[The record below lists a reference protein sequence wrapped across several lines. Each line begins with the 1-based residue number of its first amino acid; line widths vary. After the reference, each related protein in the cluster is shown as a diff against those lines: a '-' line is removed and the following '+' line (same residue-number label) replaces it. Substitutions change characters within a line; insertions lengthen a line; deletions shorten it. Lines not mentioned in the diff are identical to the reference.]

1 MDSTVQEE
9 KPPLDVNQLTSV
21 YIKMRDKRS
30 RVKQEWEAEDTKIK
44 EQMELIE
51 EKLLDLCKELNTNTL
66 GTDHGTVIRSIKSRY
81 WTNDWDSMYQF
92 IKEHDAFGLLEKR
105 IQQSHMKEF
114 IQENPDVYPVG
125 MNVENQFTV
134 LVRRKKEM

>member
-1 MDSTVQEE
+1 
-9 KPPLDVNQLTSV
+9 
-21 YIKMRDKRS
+21 
-30 RVKQEWEAEDTKIK
+30 
-44 EQMELIE
+44 
-51 EKLLDLCKELNTNTL
+51 
-66 GTDHGTVIRSIKSRY
+66 
-81 WTNDWDSMYQF
+81 MYQF

>member
-1 MDSTVQEE
+1 MDLAVQEE

-30 RVKQEWEAEDTKIK
+30 RVKQEWEAEDNSIK
-44 EQMELIE
+44 AEMELIE

-66 GTDHGTVIRSIKSRY
+66 GTDHGTVIRSVKSRY

-105 IQQSHMKEF
+105 IQQTHMKEF
-114 IQENPDVYPVG
+114 IQENPDVYPAG

>member
-30 RVKQEWEAEDTKIK
+30 QVKQEWEAKDTKIK

-114 IQENPDVYPVG
+114 IQENPDVYPAG

>member
-1 MDSTVQEE
+1 MDSAVQEE

-30 RVKQEWEAEDTKIK
+30 RIKQEWEAEDTKIK

-66 GTDHGTVIRSIKSRY
+66 GTDHGTVIRSVKSRY

>member
-9 KPPLDVNQLTSV
+9 KPTLDVNQLTSV

-30 RVKQEWEAEDTKIK
+30 QVKQEWEAEDTKIK

-92 IKEHDAFGLLEKR
+92 IKEHDEFGLLEKR

-114 IQENPDVYPVG
+114 IQENPDVYPAG

>member
-1 MDSTVQEE
+1 MDLAVQEE

-30 RVKQEWEAEDTKIK
+30 QVKQEWEAQDNSIK
-44 EQMELIE
+44 AEMELIE

-66 GTDHGTVIRSIKSRY
+66 GTDHGTVIRSVKSRY

-105 IQQSHMKEF
+105 IQQTHMKEF
-114 IQENPDVYPVG
+114 IQENPDVYPAG

>member
-1 MDSTVQEE
+1 MDLAVQEE

-30 RVKQEWEAEDTKIK
+30 QVKQEWEAQDNAIK
-44 EQMELIE
+44 AEMELIE

-66 GTDHGTVIRSIKSRY
+66 GTDHGTVIRSVKSRY

-105 IQQSHMKEF
+105 IQQTHMKEF
-114 IQENPDVYPVG
+114 IQENPDVYPAG

>member
-30 RVKQEWEAEDTKIK
+30 QVKQEWEAEDTKIK

-114 IQENPDVYPVG
+114 IQENPDVYPAG

>member
-30 RVKQEWEAEDTKIK
+30 QVKQEWEAQDTKIK

-114 IQENPDVYPVG
+114 IQENPDVYHQG

-134 LVRRKKEM
+134 VVRRKKD

>member
-30 RVKQEWEAEDTKIK
+30 QVKQEWEAQDTKIK

-114 IQENPDVYPVG
+114 IQENPDVYPAG